1 MRAAARIAPRALT
14 RSRRCARA
22 RPPAPRARSKQ
33 RRLWLS
39 GAYPHGVCDLD
50 FSADGS
56 ALAIVTSSALEGG
69 GGEEGEGGVW
79 VREMAVGE
87 YTPKARK

>member
-1 MRAAARIAPRALT
+1 M
-14 RSRRCARA
+14 
-22 RPPAPRARSKQ
+22 
-33 RRLWLS
+33 
-39 GAYPHGVCDLD
+39 CDLD

>member
-1 MRAAARIAPRALT
+1 MPARAHPLRALA
-14 RSRRCARA
+14 CL
-22 RPPAPRARSKQ
+22 KQ